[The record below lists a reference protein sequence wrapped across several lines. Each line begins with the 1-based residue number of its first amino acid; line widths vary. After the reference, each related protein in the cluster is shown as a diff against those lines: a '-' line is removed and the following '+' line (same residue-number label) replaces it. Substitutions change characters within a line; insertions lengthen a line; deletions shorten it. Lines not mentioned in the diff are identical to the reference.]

1 MQLFFCTN
9 INIFVQ
15 MQIYLCAQVT
25 VCWERTGEGGTT
37 EDITVTIARRPG
49 RGLGLSVVGRR
60 DGPGQLPLVTTS
72 NTGLLLV
79 QVRTHDLILV
89 CYWCRSLH
97 LGPGAGGRGGG
108 GGQPAPRGP
117 DHQGQWQGPHKLY
130 TGQLSV
136 DHHWWIVRN
145 AHLHLN
151 ILDFNQ
157 FSESLSLKNHYFFQ
171 DAAVACL
178 KTAVGDIKMVVRRL
192 KILTK

>member
-1 MQLFFCTN
+1 
-9 INIFVQ
+9 
-15 MQIYLCAQVT
+15 MQILLCAQVT

-79 QVRTHDLILV
+79 QVRTHELILV

-108 GGQPAPRGP
+108 GGQLAPRGP
-117 DHQGQWQGPHKLY
+117 DHQGQ
-130 TGQLSV
+130 
-136 DHHWWIVRN
+136 
-145 AHLHLN
+145 
-151 ILDFNQ
+151 
-157 FSESLSLKNHYFFQ
+157 
-171 DAAVACL
+171 
-178 KTAVGDIKMVVRRL
+178 
-192 KILTK
+192 

>member
-1 MQLFFCTN
+1 
-9 INIFVQ
+9 
-15 MQIYLCAQVT
+15 MQILLCVQVT

-72 NTGLLLV
+72 NTGFLLV
-79 QVRTHDLILV
+79 QVRTHDLILL

-117 DHQGQWQGPHKLY
+117 DHQGQ
-130 TGQLSV
+130 
-136 DHHWWIVRN
+136 
-145 AHLHLN
+145 
-151 ILDFNQ
+151 
-157 FSESLSLKNHYFFQ
+157 
-171 DAAVACL
+171 
-178 KTAVGDIKMVVRRL
+178 
-192 KILTK
+192 

>member
-1 MQLFFCTN
+1 
-9 INIFVQ
+9 
-15 MQIYLCAQVT
+15 MQIYLCVQVT

-72 NTGLLLV
+72 NIQYWPPIGPRQDTWSNTGLLLV
-79 QVRTHDLILV
+79 QESTSRP
-89 CYWCRSLH
+89 WCRGAWRRGRAACTTGTRSSRSMTGTSQTLHRSVVSTSSLVNSSNCSFSFKY
-97 LGPGAGGRGGG
+97 LRF
-108 GGQPAPRGP
+108 QPIEP
-117 DHQGQWQGPHKLY
+117 
-130 TGQLSV
+130 LS
-136 DHHWWIVRN
+136 
-145 AHLHLN
+145 
-151 ILDFNQ
+151 F
-157 FSESLSLKNHYFFQ
+157 FSRKNHYFFQ

>member
-1 MQLFFCTN
+1 MILTIPRLASSSRSCIPAARLRRAASCGPGTESSRSTRSTSARSLTPRRRRRSGGRRTRSVGDGQNIFSTNANIFCTN
-9 INIFVQ
+9 INIFEQ
-15 MQIYLCAQVT
+15 MQILLCVQVT

-79 QVRTHDLILV
+79 QVRTHELILV

-117 DHQGQWQGPHKLY
+117 DHQGQ
-130 TGQLSV
+130 
-136 DHHWWIVRN
+136 
-145 AHLHLN
+145 
-151 ILDFNQ
+151 
-157 FSESLSLKNHYFFQ
+157 
-171 DAAVACL
+171 
-178 KTAVGDIKMVVRRL
+178 
-192 KILTK
+192 